1 MQMRNL
7 TASGP
12 RVSAIGYWVGRTG
25 PERPGLAE
33 AAPHWDEDRVA
44 RDSPEAT
51 ARHALGLGINFF
63 HGGARAPDP
72 SAPDPPGDV
81 ALKAILRETDGDGE
95 RRAHVAVAI
104 EPQPGKMPPSPY
116 CRWQD
121 RYPAASV
128 RAGLETRLR
137 SLNTD
142 HVDLVLLAQWGRAWN
157 DDPQPLLVLR
167 RLREEGKL
175 DWIGVCV
182 PPHDQNVAIQLMR
195 DGVIDV
201 VQLQLHL
208 AHQEPVAQLLPV
220 AAETGCG
227 VIVAG
232 RPRAGGRAPRQAI
245 EEDLNAC
252 GLAGA
257 LTPDELEFAFQ
268 LAQPAVGTVVRPFQ
282 GPAEIDRVVRIAHR
296 PCLRDDLLARLRR
309 YDNSGMLHTDTS
321 LSTRRPPETQR
332 PPEASP

>member
-12 RVSAIGYWVGRTG
+12 RVSAIGYWAGPTG
-25 PERPGLAE
+25 SGPPDRAEPGPQLGGNRLAKDL
-33 AAPHWDEDRVA
+33 A
-44 RDSPEAT
+44 EAT

-63 HGGARAPDP
+63 HGGALGPDP
-72 SAPDPPGDV
+72 SGDL
-81 ALKAILRETDGDGE
+81 ALRPILRETRGDGE
-95 RRAHVAVAI
+95 RRPRVAVAI
-104 EPQPGKMPPSPY
+104 EPEPGKTPPSPY

-137 SLNTD
+137 SLHTD
-142 HVDLVLLAQWGRAWN
+142 HIDLVLLAQWGRAWN

-175 DWIGVCV
+175 GWIGVCV
-182 PPHDQNVAIQLMR
+182 PPHDQNVAVQLMR

-201 VQLQLHL
+201 VQLQFHL

-227 VIVAG
+227 VIVTG
-232 RPRAGGRAPRQAI
+232 WPRADGRVPRRSI
-245 EEDLNAC
+245 EDDLNAC
-252 GLAGA
+252 GMSGA
-257 LTPDELEFAFQ
+257 LTPDELEIAFQ
-268 LAQPAVGTVVRPFQ
+268 LAQPAVGTVTRPFQ
-282 GPAEIDRVVRIAHR
+282 GPAELDRIARIATR
-296 PCLRDDLLARLRR
+296 PRLSDDLLDRLRR
-309 YDNSGMLHTDTS
+309 YDNSGML
-321 LSTRRPPETQR
+321 PPD
-332 PPEASP
+332 ASPEEN